1 MVTVKVVMG
10 VGKREE
16 FTIKKTN
23 SFPNYIERYELVE
36 TLLEVIDAINVAY
49 GTPHEKEH
57 SDLRKLL
64 KEKLK

>member
-10 VGKREE
+10 AGKDQ

-23 SFPNYIERYELVE
+23 SLPNYIERYELVE

-49 GTPHEKEH
+49 GSPHQKEH